1 MGNVKINTA
10 HCTWKLSLR
19 RIEEWLVYILINKQ
33 IHWLNVAFKITCAN
47 IFPGEKENCKNCQ
60 GVTWGDHSKKSAI
73 TGWTLG

>member
-1 MGNVKINTA
+1 MYEYTK
-10 HCTWKLSLR
+10 
-19 RIEEWLVYILINKQ
+19 
-33 IHWLNVAFKITCAN
+33 HWLNVAFKITCAN